1 MKILLLANQPERT
14 TRLRMFR
21 GTLQSQGHEVIVPS
35 FGTRNWISIARQ
47 AKRMALDHKPDVV
60 HIFNV
65 PDVIYHGFAGLR
77 GRGYKRL
84 IYDYRSPWGVEF
96 AQTFLAPGKA
106 FAERFEREL
115 AEAADVITTVNE
127 PLEKK
132 VKEYA
137 PQKKVHIVPNYP
149 QRSFCQKVDE
159 IDGGEYAVQ
168 PGKGPIIFIGRV
180 CTQEGIGKL
189 LELARAIPEREFWIV
204 GGGPFARY
212 YLWRKPANVRNLGW
226 QPHEKVAA
234 LLGKASLC
242 LIPREENALTPYST
256 DKSVWKLNE
265 YLALGKIVVA
275 SGVTMIEKRKNLVI
289 VPSRDLERAVRDNLL
304 REPEPM
310 DREDYRFWDLNDLV
324 IKEVY
329 ESM

>member
-1 MKILLLANQPERT
+1 M
-14 TRLRMFR
+14 
-21 GTLQSQGHEVIVPS
+21 
-35 FGTRNWISIARQ
+35 
-47 AKRMALDHKPDVV
+47 
-60 HIFNV
+60 
-65 PDVIYHGFAGLR
+65 
-77 GRGYKRL
+77 
-84 IYDYRSPWGVEF
+84 
-96 AQTFLAPGKA
+96 
-106 FAERFEREL
+106 
-115 AEAADVITTVNE
+115 
-127 PLEKK
+127 
-132 VKEYA
+132 
-137 PQKKVHIVPNYP
+137 
-149 QRSFCQKVDE
+149 
-159 IDGGEYAVQ
+159 GEYAVQ

-310 DREDYRFWDLNDLV
+310 DREDYRFWDLNDRV

-329 ESM
+329 ESL